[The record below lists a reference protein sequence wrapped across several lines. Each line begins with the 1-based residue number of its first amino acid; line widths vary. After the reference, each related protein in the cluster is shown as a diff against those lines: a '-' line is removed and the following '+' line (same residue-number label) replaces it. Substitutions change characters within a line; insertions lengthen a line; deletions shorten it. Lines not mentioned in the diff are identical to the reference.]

1 MSRPLA
7 LLGGSLALGLS
18 LTSCGDDADVA
29 ALEGVW
35 ELTNRNGNDYPRV
48 VEQISGGVEQGPQ
61 TTVAELE
68 LFPDGKGYLTY
79 TSTFVTM
86 LSKTEVVNTTT
97 WDARVTAE
105 DDPAFALR
113 FNRND
118 NLITLDCTL
127 EDGERLLCTQ
137 TAPTISSGDEP
148 PNYGWSFQ
156 RLSD

>member
-1 MSRPLA
+1 
-7 LLGGSLALGLS
+7 
-18 LTSCGDDADVA
+18 
-29 ALEGVW
+29 
-35 ELTNRNGNDYPRV
+35 
-48 VEQISGGVEQGPQ
+48 
-61 TTVAELE
+61 
-68 LFPDGKGYLTY
+68 
-79 TSTFVTM
+79 M